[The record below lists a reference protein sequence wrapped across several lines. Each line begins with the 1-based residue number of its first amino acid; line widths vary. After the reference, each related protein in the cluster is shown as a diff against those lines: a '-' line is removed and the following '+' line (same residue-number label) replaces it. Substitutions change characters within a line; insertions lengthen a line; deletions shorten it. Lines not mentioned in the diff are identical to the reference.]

1 MFCNGNRARRPSSSI
16 MINNNQ
22 IEFVDSFK
30 YLGFTL
36 TFNRKD
42 NCHIG
47 NLYRGLCARANM
59 VLRNFS
65 KCTNEVKTQ
74 LFKSYCTSFYGLSL
88 SVNITASQF
97 NNLKVCYNK
106 GIRKLF
112 KLQRQDSISEI
123 CVNKGLPTLKEIRR
137 RGVVSLLQ
145 RLKEFNNS
153 IAKSLTNMT
162 YFQTTYLF
170 KEWKLI
176 AYVQN

>member
-1 MFCNGNRARRPSSSI
+1 MFCNGNRARRPPSGI
-16 MINNNQ
+16 TINNNQ
-22 IEFVDSFK
+22 IAFVDNFK

-88 SVNITASQF
+88 CINTTASQF
-97 NNLKVCYNK
+97 NNLKICYNK

-112 KLQRQDSISEI
+112 NLKRQASISWT
-123 CVNKGLPTLKEIRR
+123 CVSKGLPTLKEIRR

-145 RLKEFNNS
+145 RLKDSNNS
-153 IAKSLTNMT
+153 IVKSLTSMT
-162 YFQTTYLF
+162 YFQTTCLF